1 MKSVLL
7 YIADDTGL
15 EARLQAALDLTR
27 SLGGHLHCLR
37 TNPYNPQMAFDGV
50 TGMSVMYDISKL
62 SREMDEQ
69 LRAKIEKRLS
79 SEDVSWDYR
88 EENADPSR
96 GLSKNSALV
105 DIIVLSSASGDK
117 DNALPLGILG
127 DVLFN
132 ATAPVVVQPD
142 SMKKFDAC
150 GPALVAWNG
159 SFEAGNALRAAVPLL
174 KMSSAVHILTV
185 DEDNDHDL
193 PQLAASEY
201 LAYHGIKSE
210 IHSPSSGKIP
220 VDAVLLDEAK
230 KANAAYIIMG
240 AYGHSRAREFL
251 FGGVTRNLFKGCDIP
266 LVVSH

>member
-7 YIADDTGL
+7 YIADDVGL

-37 TNPYNPQMAFDGV
+37 ANPYNSQVAYDGI
-50 TGMSVMYDISKL
+50 TGMSVMYDV
-62 SREMDEQ
+62 SRITLEQDEK
-69 LRAKIEKRLS
+69 LRAEIEKRLAG
-79 SEDVSWDYR
+79 EDVSWDYQQ
-88 EENADPSR
+88 EYIDPSR

-105 DIIVLSSASGDK
+105 DIIVLSSAGGDK
-117 DNALPLGILG
+117 INALPLGLLG

-132 ATAPVVVQPD
+132 TTAPVVVQPD
-142 SMKKFDAC
+142 NVKKFDAC

-159 SFEAGNALRAAVPLL
+159 SLEAGNALRAAVPLL
-174 KMSSAVHILTV
+174 KMASDVHILTV
-185 DEDNDHDL
+185 EEDKDHDL

-201 LAYHGIKSE
+201 LSYHGIKSE
-210 IHSPSSGKIP
+210 IHSPPAGKGP
-220 VDAVLLDEAK
+220 VEETLLAAAEK
-230 KANAAYIIMG
+230 VNADYMVMG

-251 FGGVTRNLFKGCDIP
+251 FGGVTRSLFKDCPIP

>member
-7 YIADDTGL
+7 YIADDAGL

-37 TNPYNPQMAFDGV
+37 ANPYNSQIAFDGV
-50 TGMSVMYDISKL
+50 TGMSVMYDITEMA
-62 SREMDEQ
+62 REQDRK
-69 LRAKIEKRLS
+69 LRAEIEKRLAG
-79 SEDVSWDYR
+79 EDVSWDYR
-88 EENADPSR
+88 EENIDPAR

-105 DIIVLSSASGDK
+105 DIIVLSSAGGDK
-117 DNALPLGILG
+117 ENALPLGILG

-142 SMKKFDAC
+142 NVKKFDAC

-174 KMSSAVHILTV
+174 KMASDVHILTV
-185 DEDNDHDL
+185 EEDKDHDL

-210 IHSPSSGKIP
+210 IHAPSAGNDP
-220 VDAVLLDEAK
+220 VDATLVSEAK
-230 KANAAYIIMG
+230 NVKAEYIVMG

-251 FGGVTRNLFKGCDIP
+251 FGGVTRNLLKDCEIP

>member
-27 SLGGHLHCLR
+27 SLDGHLHCLR
-37 TNPYNPQMAFDGV
+37 ANPYNPQMAFDGV

-62 SREMDEQ
+62 SRELDEK
-69 LRAKIEKRLS
+69 LRADIEKRLAG
-79 SEDVSWDYR
+79 EDVSWDYR
-88 EENADPSR
+88 EENDNPSR
-96 GLSKNSALV
+96 GLSRQSALV
-105 DIIVLSSASGDK
+105 DLIILSSASGDR
-117 DNALPLGILG
+117 DNALPLGLLG

-132 ATAPVVVQPD
+132 ATSPVVVQPD
-142 SMKKFDAC
+142 SVKKFDAC

-159 SFEAGNALRAAVPLL
+159 SFESGNALRSAVPLL
-174 KMSSAVHILTV
+174 KMASDVHILTV
-185 DEDNDHDL
+185 EEDKDHDL

-201 LAYHGIKSE
+201 LAYHGIKSV
-210 IHSPSSGKIP
+210 IHSPSADKSS
-220 VDAVLLDEAK
+220 VDAVLVAEAK
-230 KANAAYIIMG
+230 KLNAAYLVMG

-251 FGGVTRNLFKGCDIP
+251 FGGVTRNLFKDCHIP

>member
-37 TNPYNPQMAFDGV
+37 ANPYNPQMAFDGV

-62 SREMDEQ
+62 SREQDKR
-69 LRAKIEKRLS
+69 LRTEIEKRLAG
-79 SEDVSWDYR
+79 EDVSWDYH
-88 EENADPSR
+88 EENADPAR
-96 GLSKNSALV
+96 GISKNSALV
-105 DIIVLSSASGDK
+105 DLIVLSSASGDK

-142 SMKKFDAC
+142 NIKKFDAC

-159 SFEAGNALRAAVPLL
+159 SFEAGNAVRAAVPLL
-174 KMSSAVHILTV
+174 KMASEVHILTV
-185 DEDNDHDL
+185 EENKDHDL

-201 LAYHGIKSE
+201 LAYHGIKSV
-210 IHSPSSGKIP
+210 IHSPPRSKGG
-220 VDAVLLDEAK
+220 VDAVLLAEADNVH
-230 KANAAYIIMG
+230 AGYVVMG

-251 FGGVTRNLFKGCDIP
+251 FGGVTRSLFKNCHLP

>member
-27 SLGGHLHCLR
+27 SLNGHLHCLR
-37 TNPYNPQMAFDGV
+37 ANPYNPQMAFDGV

-62 SREMDEQ
+62 SRELDEK
-69 LRAKIEKRLS
+69 LRAEIEKRLAD
-79 SEDVSWDYR
+79 EDVSWDYR

-96 GLSKNSALV
+96 GLSRSSALV

-117 DNALPLGILG
+117 NAAMPLGILG

-142 SMKKFDAC
+142 NVKKFDAC

-174 KMSSAVHILTV
+174 KMASDVHILTIE
-185 DEDNDHDL
+185 EDKDHDL

-210 IHSPSSGKIP
+210 VHGRPTGDIP
-220 VDAVLLDEAK
+220 VDEVLLTEATNVQ
-230 KANAAYIIMG
+230 AEYIVMG
-240 AYGHSRAREFL
+240 AYGHSRAREYL
-251 FGGVTRNLFKGCDIP
+251 FGGVTRNLFKSCPIP

>member
-7 YIADDTGL
+7 YIADDVGL

-37 TNPYNPQMAFDGV
+37 ANPYSSQVAFDGV
-50 TGMSVMYDISKL
+50 TGMSVMYDVSEMT
-62 SREMDEQ
+62 RELDKK
-69 LRAKIEKRLS
+69 LRAEIEKRLAG
-79 SEDVSWDYR
+79 EDVSWDYR
-88 EENADPSR
+88 EENIDPSR

-105 DIIVLSSASGDK
+105 DIIVLSSAGGDK
-117 DNALPLGILG
+117 ENALPLGILG

-142 SMKKFDAC
+142 NVKKFDAC

-174 KMSSAVHILTV
+174 KMASDVHILTV
-185 DEDNDHDL
+185 EEDKDHDL

-210 IHSPSSGKIP
+210 IHAPPPGSER
-220 VDAVLLDEAK
+220 VDVTLVTEAK
-230 KANAAYIIMG
+230 KVKAEYIVMG

-251 FGGVTRNLFKGCDIP
+251 FGGVTRNLLKDCDIP

>member
-27 SLGGHLHCLR
+27 SLDGHLHCLR
-37 TNPYNPQMAFDGV
+37 ANPYNPQMAFDGV
-50 TGMSVMYDISKL
+50 TGMSVMYDISNL
-62 SREMDEQ
+62 SKEMDEK
-69 LRAKIEKRLS
+69 LRSKIEKRLAG
-79 SEDVSWDYR
+79 EDVSWDYR
-88 EENADPSR
+88 QENADPARSLSR
-96 GLSKNSALV
+96 HSALV

-117 DNALPLGILG
+117 DNALPLGLLG

-132 ATAPVVVQPD
+132 TASPVVVQPD
-142 SMKKFDAC
+142 GVKKFDAC

-174 KMSSAVHILTV
+174 KMSSDVHILTV
-185 DEDNDHDL
+185 EEDKDHDL

-201 LAYHGIKSE
+201 LAYHGIKSV
-210 IHSPSSGKIP
+210 IHSPPADNGP
-220 VDAVLLDEAK
+220 VDATLVAEAK
-230 KANAAYIIMG
+230 KHNAEYLVMG

-251 FGGVTRNLFKGCDIP
+251 FGGVTRNLFKDCHIP

>member
-7 YIADDTGL
+7 YIADDAGL

-37 TNPYNPQMAFDGV
+37 ANPYSSQVAFDGV
-50 TGMSVMYDISKL
+50 TGMSVMYDVSEMT
-62 SREMDEQ
+62 REQDRK
-69 LRAKIEKRLS
+69 LRAEIEKRLAG
-79 SEDVSWDYR
+79 EDVSWDYR
-88 EENADPSR
+88 EEYVDPSR

-105 DIIVLSSASGDK
+105 DIIVLSSAGGNK
-117 DNALPLGILG
+117 ENALPLGILG
-127 DVLFN
+127 DVLLN
-132 ATAPVVVQPD
+132 TTTPVVVQPD
-142 SMKKFDAC
+142 NVQKFDAC

-174 KMSSAVHILTV
+174 KMSSDVHILTV
-185 DEDNDHDL
+185 EEDKDHDL

-210 IHSPSSGKIP
+210 IHSPPPGRDS
-220 VDAVLLDEAK
+220 VEATLLAEAQK
-230 KANAAYIIMG
+230 RNADYLVMG

-251 FGGVTRNLFKGCDIP
+251 FGGVTRSLFKNSPVP

>member
-7 YIADDTGL
+7 YIADDEGL

-37 TNPYNPQMAFDGV
+37 ANPYSSQVAFDGV
-50 TGMSVMYDISKL
+50 TGMSVMYDVSEMT
-62 SREMDEQ
+62 RELDKK
-69 LRAKIEKRLS
+69 LRAEIEKRLAG
-79 SEDVSWDYR
+79 EDVSWDYR
-88 EENADPSR
+88 EEYIDPSR

-105 DIIVLSSASGDK
+105 DLIVLSSAGGEK
-117 DNALPLGILG
+117 ENALPLGLLG

-142 SMKKFDAC
+142 DVRKFDAC

-174 KMSSAVHILTV
+174 KMASDVHILTV
-185 DEDNDHDL
+185 EEDKDHDL

-201 LAYHGIKSE
+201 LACHGIKSE
-210 IHSPSSGKIP
+210 IHSPPAGKSS
-220 VDAVLLDEAK
+220 VEAALLAEAK
-230 KANAAYIIMG
+230 NVKAEYMVMG

-251 FGGVTRNLFKGCDIP
+251 FGGVTRNLFKKSPIP

>member
-27 SLGGHLHCLR
+27 SLNGHLHCLR
-37 TNPYNPQMAFDGV
+37 TNPYDPQMAFDGV
-50 TGMSVMYDISKL
+50 TGMSVMYDLTKL
-62 SREMDEQ
+62 SNELNEK
-69 LRAKIEKRLS
+69 LRAKIEQRLAG
-79 SEDVSWDYR
+79 EDVSWDYR
-88 EENADPSR
+88 EENAMPAR
-96 GLSKNSALV
+96 GLSRQSALV
-105 DIIVLSSASGDK
+105 DIMVLSSASGDK

-142 SMKKFDAC
+142 AVKKFDAC

-174 KMSSAVHILTV
+174 KMASDVHILTV
-185 DEDNDHDL
+185 EEDKNHDL

-201 LAYHGIKSE
+201 LAYHGIKSV
-210 IHSPSSGKIP
+210 IHSLPADDGP
-220 VDAVLLDEAK
+220 VEKVLVAQADQL
-230 KANAAYIIMG
+230 NAAYLVMG

-251 FGGVTRNLFKGCDIP
+251 FGGVTRNLFKDCSIP

>member
-1 MKSVLL
+1 MKSVML
-7 YIADDTGL
+7 YIADDEGF
-15 EARLQAALDLTR
+15 EARFQAALDLTR

-37 TNPYNPQMAFDGV
+37 ANPYNSQMAFDGV
-50 TGMSVMYDISKL
+50 TGISVMYDISQM
-62 SREMDEQ
+62 SRELDAK
-69 LRAKIEKRLS
+69 LRAEIEKRLAD
-79 SEDVSWDYR
+79 EDVSWDYR
-88 EENADPSR
+88 EENADPAR

-105 DIIVLSSASGDK
+105 DIIVLSSASQDK
-117 DNALPLGILG
+117 DNALPLRILG

-132 ATAPVVVQPD
+132 ATAPVIVQPD
-142 SMKKFDAC
+142 DMKKFDAC

-174 KMSSAVHILTV
+174 KMASDVHILTV
-185 DEDNDHDL
+185 EEDKDHDL

-210 IHSPSSGKIP
+210 IHSPPAGNAP
-220 VDAVLLDEAK
+220 VDATLLAEAK
-230 KANAAYIIMG
+230 NVKAEYIVMG

-251 FGGVTRNLFKGCDIP
+251 FGGVTRNLFKNCHIP

>member
-7 YIADDTGL
+7 YIADDAGL

-37 TNPYNPQMAFDGV
+37 ANPYNSQVAFDGV
-50 TGMSVMYDISKL
+50 TGMSVMYDVTEMAREQDSKL
-62 SREMDEQ
+62 
-69 LRAKIEKRLS
+69 RAEIEKRLAG
-79 SEDVSWDYR
+79 EDVSWDYR
-88 EENADPSR
+88 EENIDPAR

-105 DIIVLSSASGDK
+105 DIIVLSSAGGDK
-117 DNALPLGILG
+117 ENALPLGILG
-127 DVLFN
+127 DVLLN

-142 SMKKFDAC
+142 DVKKFDAC

-174 KMSSAVHILTV
+174 KMASDVHILTV
-185 DEDNDHDL
+185 EEDKDHDL

-210 IHSPSSGKIP
+210 IHAPSAGKEP
-220 VDAVLLDEAK
+220 VDVRLVSEAK
-230 KANAAYIIMG
+230 NVKAEYIVMG

-251 FGGVTRNLFKGCDIP
+251 FGGVTRNLLKGCDIP

>member
-7 YIADDTGL
+7 YIADDAGL
-15 EARLQAALDLTR
+15 EARFQAALDLTR

-37 TNPYNPQMAFDGV
+37 ANPYNSQVAFDGV
-50 TGMSVMYDISKL
+50 TGMSVMYDVSEMT
-62 SREMDEQ
+62 REMDKK
-69 LRAKIEKRLS
+69 LRAEIEKRLAG
-79 SEDVSWDYR
+79 EDVSWDYS
-88 EENADPSR
+88 EENVDPSR

-105 DIIVLSSASGDK
+105 DVIVLSSAGGDK

-142 SMKKFDAC
+142 NVKKFDAC

-174 KMSSAVHILTV
+174 KMASEVHILTV
-185 DEDNDHDL
+185 EEDKDHDL

-210 IHSPSSGKIP
+210 IHSPSAGNDP
-220 VDAVLLDEAK
+220 VDVTLLAEAANV
-230 KANAAYIIMG
+230 KAEYIVMG

-251 FGGVTRNLFKGCDIP
+251 FGGVTRNLFKNCSIP